1 MESPRGNTPM
11 SEKEKPFI
19 VNDRRKFTLEGELR
33 EPVEHTE
40 ETAKPTPEPPATT
53 PTKEP
58 AAGPRVVEFASKAP
72 AASEAPA
79 EPQAAASD
87 DDLTDEEREEERAIL
102 ASGPTEEEIAQSLQ
116 AYQATVDRLDT
127 VMRATNPG
135 GEHLPPM
142 SFDRVVQSVYMT
154 AMMQLGA
161 GAQPGEQARVDLMGS
176 RQSIDMLAILAE
188 KTKGNLSDPE
198 SKLLES
204 ALFELRMAFLEITQ
218 VLARQAAA
226 KQGAPGKPGAGP
238 LGGGPLGSGPK
249 IVS

>member
-1 MESPRGNTPM
+1 M

-33 EPVEHTE
+33 EPVEHSE

-53 PTKEP
+53 PAKEP
-58 AAGPRVVEFASKAP
+58 VAGPRVVEFAPKVS
-72 AASEAPA
+72 AASEAPE

-87 DDLTDEEREEERAIL
+87 EPAGEEGEEVL
-102 ASGPTEEEIAQSLQ
+102 ASGPTEEEVAQSQQ

-161 GAQPGEQARVDLMGS
+161 GAQPGEQARVDLMGA
-176 RQSIDMLAILAE
+176 RQSVDMLSILAE

-226 KQGAPGKPGAGP
+226 KQGAPGKPGTGP
-238 LGGGPLGSGPK
+238 LGVGPLGNGPK